1 MTKGRLACFVA
12 GTLLVAMFVDAGT
25 VNVCESR
32 EFIADPADKGNY
44 GYQVLGRER
53 ILLMNED
60 RNNICP
66 VTSEGYVYNEDVS
79 PTFRRRIE
87 AYWTWVEEDRVS
99 LYNLKDNSSSELHIS
114 KNGQPGECLWSLHHC
129 RHGNTHSSS
138 VEIQKVSNY
147 LPHSTTSMSIG
158 STGST
163 VATDDTAGQIV
174 MQNTPE
180 AQVVS
185 PCYQEGIGT
194 VYFDAV
200 NAFTGYQ
207 NGQIAVEVAFAV
219 FKTNVSGRV
228 VGRRIPEDLE
238 TDADG
243 NLTPPDDAHCD
254 EVCHVAEN
262 VPETNRFCRLAWIRV
277 NSTGRLNKNGTIVAL
292 PTNDVVTLAV
302 ETGNSSENFYRVW
315 APIANAGVNPD
326 IANYARGPMRF
337 RIKRLDN
344 PAVEFVGIS
353 LDGENLGTHY
363 ASRNG
368 LLLVDNVIASY
379 PAMKAWAVPRGDY
392 VNGGSPRNIIGWSGA
407 TLPKNYP
414 AAGETDLKAAA
425 GLAFATNNPAQ
436 TISDWIGET
445 KAVMLWRS
453 RYLNQV
459 ISGDWS
465 VLPLSQTGDGYVSND
480 YLALPSSACDIEFKY
495 ETLVD
500 APYYDY
506 VDYSGSS
513 GMAGTPGYSERIE
526 KVSTV
531 FNPDAL
537 GSDGIPLVL
546 PSGGRDFFFRLREG
560 VSYQDQLE
568 FRVQVRPYGK
578 ECLPCEYPCSL
589 MSNGVWQ
596 GVIKTTTNETSATAL
611 PCGTYE
617 FRVVGADPQ
626 NAFGGNPFDEI
637 PSAGLLHRESAN
649 VQAWT
654 RFSVDSE
661 TGALVFL
668 LTEDWSNPA
677 ILTCEIS
684 HADCQDFNLWTD
696 VAISAERYYACSF
709 FEGRGRALGGSPDTR
724 EYVGDLA
731 AWSSPASANAVYWT
745 ECFKLS
751 PGMSPLQGFGG
762 YGAYEEFARCRT
774 PNGWF
779 AESGNWA
786 CYKWSES
793 AVDSPM
799 ALQLQGDGRGSLAY
813 QNQSALPQ
821 GIESINFSAR
831 LAERQTFEDFATYC
845 GAPIGEMKDYLVS
858 ARTIMSTTDDST
870 EFDGNGSVSLV
881 GYYQPNEGCYEL
893 RAERIAKN
901 AIRLCLY
908 KWRLSK
914 RTVTAQLLG
923 YHNTSLPFQTGTYLR
938 CSNRAQ
944 TVAEQA
950 SAYFGELFM
959 RCRTVDGQTVVTVGV
974 LNGSRKL
981 SDSCSNVSHYLLTY
995 TDTEVGNP
1003 LTFGTFGFGSINCP
1017 AQFARMNFW
1026 TNGNGGSF
1034 PTVSGKPK
1042 DADGRQINDANFRCG
1057 SGTVIYP
1064 SIESDVFCPGVSS
1077 SKYGNWAWRGTKYQ
1091 VCRIGE
1097 WNGVSAIPLAG
1108 SVDVFLTEP
1117 IGNGETKCATVEVS
1131 GFGTVDYCVQVQSR
1145 EKSGVRFATAAD
1157 SDDIVV
1163 SNVSFGQYCASGY
1176 ADGDDPF
1183 FADKQPEIGCP
1194 ADFVYLGGNV
1204 QGGEGEQ
1211 VLALQP
1217 ARARQGEIV
1226 GVRSP
1231 LMDGTDGRGI
1241 GLGSISI
1248 SYRDADPDCVLLVQ
1262 YAEMDS
1268 TSELKSRSESVSGWT
1283 TVARFDFSNMSAES
1297 LSEGVLTAFI
1307 GACGSKGVMR
1317 MIVDPNVVEAAS
1329 DETINTEQDIDYGS
1343 ITLTAVRCRD
1353 NPSFDGRCWSAWNL
1367 RTTDDPFEIS
1377 IWDSADIM
1385 MPGLALIL
1393 NNSLITDVDP
1403 YEQADYGEHPPYV
1416 QSPVAAIDLFDGISF
1431 YARKLSEDSPA
1442 GTLTVFG
1449 LKTGGGGVWQ
1459 KVASCTVDS
1468 MTFERFSFNL
1478 DEKFCSFR
1486 LAIPGVVSDP
1496 TMPDDSS
1503 ALPVRIVLDDMIVS
1517 EHVEGFEPPPLDPET
1532 EAVWSCGFEEF
1543 DEGES
1548 ENLGSHIALPDGDDG
1563 YSAVVT
1569 SYTSSGLPVY
1579 QGLLPGP
1586 FDSSGNNYLKI
1597 KTGSRGRLW
1606 IAGSEVGQSLGSRNS
1621 LYVDAVVRMTLFDE
1635 EPAIPDFLANPSPQF
1650 MLNSVV
1656 TPQLRVEQPGFLI
1669 MVDDKL
1675 MMYALEVYDENEE
1688 VVGTNLCLVA
1698 GQAVGSGSEIKRV
1711 THLLAYDDG
1720 SGVPDVADS
1729 WCRLTVQM
1737 SEQEETG
1744 IVVFRI
1750 FVNGRLLCDTAGKT
1764 EFPSLS
1770 QNSEDSQSL
1779 KTVSFMGQGMIDDIV
1794 FGEGEPQFENQAV
1807 AAIAAANENGGEVV
1821 VVGGSR
1827 LPEVELK
1834 TGVTIRVSPEVG
1846 EVLDD
1851 ESLRRKISALPTE
1864 SDQPADCFTVK
1875 SAKAETGAVELSVAL
1890 DEDVVKAEET
1900 LAEAVDAN
1908 NLMELQTLTAGEESQ
1923 ISFEN
1928 VRPGLYYALGVSGE
1942 ISGLKT
1948 AVEQAPRVKA
1958 TQDGVTLPIVKP
1970 EGSSVFMQMSVSDKK

>member
-1 MTKGRLACFVA
+1 MGP
-12 GTLLVAMFVDAGT
+12 
-25 VNVCESR
+25 SQ
-32 EFIADPADKGNY
+32 
-44 GYQVLGRER
+44 GY
-53 ILLMNED
+53 
-60 RNNICP
+60 
-66 VTSEGYVYNEDVS
+66 
-79 PTFRRRIE
+79 
-87 AYWTWVEEDRVS
+87 
-99 LYNLKDNSSSELHIS
+99 
-114 KNGQPGECLWSLHHC
+114 
-129 RHGNTHSSS
+129 
-138 VEIQKVSNY
+138 
-147 LPHSTTSMSIG
+147 
-158 STGST
+158 
-163 VATDDTAGQIV
+163 
-174 MQNTPE
+174 
-180 AQVVS
+180 
-185 PCYQEGIGT
+185 
-194 VYFDAV
+194 
-200 NAFTGYQ
+200 
-207 NGQIAVEVAFAV
+207 
-219 FKTNVSGRV
+219 
-228 VGRRIPEDLE
+228 
-238 TDADG
+238 
-243 NLTPPDDAHCD
+243 
-254 EVCHVAEN
+254 
-262 VPETNRFCRLAWIRV
+262 
-277 NSTGRLNKNGTIVAL
+277 
-292 PTNDVVTLAV
+292 
-302 ETGNSSENFYRVW
+302 
-315 APIANAGVNPD
+315 
-326 IANYARGPMRF
+326 
-337 RIKRLDN
+337 
-344 PAVEFVGIS
+344 
-353 LDGENLGTHY
+353 
-363 ASRNG
+363 
-368 LLLVDNVIASY
+368 
-379 PAMKAWAVPRGDY
+379 
-392 VNGGSPRNIIGWSGA
+392 
-407 TLPKNYP
+407 
-414 AAGETDLKAAA
+414 
-425 GLAFATNNPAQ
+425 
-436 TISDWIGET
+436 
-445 KAVMLWRS
+445 
-453 RYLNQV
+453 
-459 ISGDWS
+459 
-465 VLPLSQTGDGYVSND
+465 
-480 YLALPSSACDIEFKY
+480 
-495 ETLVD
+495 
-500 APYYDY
+500 
-506 VDYSGSS
+506 
-513 GMAGTPGYSERIE
+513 
-526 KVSTV
+526 
-531 FNPDAL
+531 
-537 GSDGIPLVL
+537 
-546 PSGGRDFFFRLREG
+546 
-560 VSYQDQLE
+560 
-568 FRVQVRPYGK
+568 
-578 ECLPCEYPCSL
+578 
-589 MSNGVWQ
+589 
-596 GVIKTTTNETSATAL
+596 
-611 PCGTYE
+611 
-617 FRVVGADPQ
+617 
-626 NAFGGNPFDEI
+626 
-637 PSAGLLHRESAN
+637 
-649 VQAWT
+649 
-654 RFSVDSE
+654 
-661 TGALVFL
+661 
-668 LTEDWSNPA
+668 
-677 ILTCEIS
+677 
-684 HADCQDFNLWTD
+684 
-696 VAISAERYYACSF
+696 
-709 FEGRGRALGGSPDTR
+709 
-724 EYVGDLA
+724 
-731 AWSSPASANAVYWT
+731 
-745 ECFKLS
+745 
-751 PGMSPLQGFGG
+751 GG
-762 YGAYEEFARCRT
+762 YGAYEEFVRCRT
-774 PNGWF
+774 PNGWL
-779 AESGNWA
+779 AENGNWA
-786 CYKWSES
+786 CSKWGES

-821 GIESINFSAR
+821 GIESITFSAR

-845 GAPIGEMKDYLVS
+845 GAPIGEMTNYLVS
-858 ARTIMSTTDDST
+858 ARAIMSTADAST

-893 RAERIAKN
+893 RAERIGKN

-908 KWRLSK
+908 KWRLFK

-923 YHNTSLPFQTGTYLR
+923 YHSTSLPFQTGTYLR

-944 TVAEQA
+944 TMAEQA
-950 SAYFGELFM
+950 SAYCGELFM
-959 RCRTVDGQTVVTVGV
+959 RCRSVNGQAVVTAGI
-974 LNGSRKL
+974 LNGTKKL
-981 SDSCSNVSHYLLTY
+981 SDSCSSVSHYLLTY
-995 TDTEVGNP
+995 TDTEAGNP
-1003 LTFGTFGFGSINCP
+1003 LTFGTFGFGSQNCS
-1017 AQFARMNFW
+1017 AWFARMNFW
-1026 TNGNGGSF
+1026 TNGNGGTF
-1034 PTVSGKPK
+1034 PSVSGKPK

-1057 SGTVIYP
+1057 SGTVSYP

-1077 SKYGNWAWRGTKYQ
+1077 SKYGNWAWRATKYQ
-1091 VCRIGE
+1091 VCRVGE

-1131 GFGTVDYCVQVQSR
+1131 GFGTVDYCVQVRSR

-1231 LMDGTDGRGI
+1231 LMDGTDGRGV

-1283 TVARFDFSNMSAES
+1283 TVARFDFSHMSAES

-1307 GACGSKGVMR
+1307 GACASKGVMR

-1329 DETINTEQDIDYGS
+1329 DETINTERDIDYGS

-1416 QSPVAAIDLFDGISF
+1416 QSPVAATDLFNGISF
-1431 YARKLSEDSPA
+1431 YARKLSADSS
-1442 GTLTVFG
+1442 GGMLTVFG
-1449 LKTGGGGVWQ
+1449 LKTGGDGVWQ

-1468 MTFERFSFNL
+1468 VTFERFSFNL

-1486 LAIPGVVSDP
+1486 LSIPGVVPDP

-1503 ALPVRIVLDDMIVS
+1503 ALPVRVVLDDVIVS
-1517 EHVEGFEPPPLDPET
+1517 ERVEGFEPPPSDPET
-1532 EAVWSCGFEEF
+1532 EAAWSCGFEEF
-1543 DEGES
+1543 TEGES
-1548 ENLGSHIALPDGDDG
+1548 KDLGSHIALPDGDDG
-1563 YSAVVT
+1563 YSAIVT
-1569 SYTSSGLPVY
+1569 SYTTSGLPVY

-1597 KTGSRGRLW
+1597 KTGSRGRLR
-1606 IAGSEVGQSLGSRNS
+1606 IAGGEVGQSLGSCNS

-1635 EPAIPDFLANPSPQF
+1635 EPAIPDFLANPSAQL
-1650 MLNSVV
+1650 MLNSVMILE
-1656 TPQLRVEQPGFLI
+1656 PRGFLI
-1669 MVDDKL
+1669 VFDDK
-1675 MMYALEVYDENEE
+1675 MMLYALEVYDENEE

-1720 SGVPDVADS
+1720 SGVPDVTDS

-1779 KTVSFMGQGMIDDIV
+1779 KTVSFKGQGMIDDIV

-1834 TGVTIRVSPEVG
+1834 TGVTIRVSPEAG
-1846 EVLDD
+1846 EALDD
-1851 ESLRRKISALPTE
+1851 ESLRRKISVLPTE

-1908 NLMELQTLTAGEESQ
+1908 NLMELQALTAGEESQ

-1928 VRPGLYYALGVSGE
+1928 VRPGLYYALGVSSE